1 MRLTDAAVNEPAE
14 AVSALMENVARADVL
29 MALRGL
35 IDGDIEAGWPIV
47 ERDLIPA
54 GMALLFLLVA
64 YLFAGMISRICSR
77 PISRKVDETLGRFI
91 GKIIFYSIFALA
103 AIGVLG
109 QFGVSVA
116 SFAALLAAAG
126 FAIGL
131 AFQGT
136 LSNFASGVLL
146 MVFRPF
152 KVGDYIKAAGVAGKV
167 YEIDMFTTVLD
178 TSDNRRIIV
187 PHNSITASTI
197 ENVSYNTCRR
207 IEVSVDVDY
216 AASLDQTREVLTAVA
231 ESMREFLVDDEGRGY
246 KVTLVNLG
254 DSAVQWVIRFWVAAS
269 DYSQVREGLTAAVKN
284 HLDDAGLS
292 IPYPQMEVHLTKAD
306 TNSN

>member
-1 MRLTDAAVNEPAE
+1 MRPTGAAVNEPAE
-14 AVSALMENVARADVL
+14 AVSALTENVAQLKTPTSDVARADVL
-29 MALRGL
+29 TALRGL

-47 ERDLIPA
+47 ERYLIPA
-54 GMALLFLLVA
+54 GIALLFLLVA

-77 PISRKVDETLGRFI
+77 PIRRKVDETLGRFI

-187 PHNSITASTI
+187 PNNSITASTI

-246 KVTLVNLG
+246 KVTLMNLG

-284 HLDDAGLS
+284 HLDDAGIS
-292 IPYPQMEVHLTKAD
+292 IPYPQ
-306 TNSN
+306 